1 MVSGALL
8 LNTNVLIYILNKT
21 RPSASEL
28 ITQASPEKIA
38 ISIVTW
44 MEVLT
49 GTSPVNDLETR
60 ELLNRFK
67 RIELTEAIVDETIA
81 VRKRSK
87 LKLPDAV
94 IYASALVTGRTLVTY
109 NTRDFPLGTP
119 SVRNPEA

>member
-1 MVSGALL
+1 MIGALL
-8 LNTNVLIYILNKT
+8 LDTNVLIYILNKT

-28 ITQASPEKIA
+28 ITRASPENIA

-60 ELLNRFK
+60 ELLTRFR
-67 RIELTEAIVDETIA
+67 RIELTEAVVDETIA
-81 VRKRSK
+81 VRKRSR

>member
-8 LNTNVLIYILNKT
+8 LDTNVLIYILNKT

-28 ITQASPEKIA
+28 ITQASPGNIA